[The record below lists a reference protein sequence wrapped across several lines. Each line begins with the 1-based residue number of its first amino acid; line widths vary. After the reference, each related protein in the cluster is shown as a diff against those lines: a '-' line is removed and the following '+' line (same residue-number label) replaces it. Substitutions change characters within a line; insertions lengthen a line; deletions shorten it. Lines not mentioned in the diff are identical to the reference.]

1 MLKPI
6 QRDDIVVR
14 RFKAFK
20 TWSLDNTVVERYYG
34 ENITGS
40 VFDPEVDETVNG
52 KYPRLVYNSIKTLYY
67 LNAETGSVL
76 DFGYRK
82 NLSSTDERV
91 IEDSIVVLT
100 VPPLYFGDGIKRESV
115 TISDIND
122 DIVLTDDGFS
132 NLLSGSEI
140 VGNIFYEH
148 GVAVITKNVT
158 TSSFNDFY
166 FNYNS
171 TQTIYENEIF
181 LSVEAEEA
189 NFSTNPSAVTIIN
202 GEKYVKNDYVS
213 ITNPSVT
220 GSFDDYFKVGLS
232 DPTGSY
238 LTPYITTIGLY
249 DDNYDLVAVAK
260 LANPIKKTPDY
271 SINFI
276 VRFDM

>member
-1 MLKPI
+1 MVI
-6 QRDDIVVR
+6 R

-20 TWSLDNTVVERYYG
+20 TWSLDNTIVERYYG
-34 ENITGS
+34 ENITAS
-40 VFDPEVDETVNG
+40 VFDPELEETVNS

-67 LNAETGSVL
+67 LNSETGSVL

-91 IEDSIVVLT
+91 LEDNIVVLT
-100 VPPLYFGDGIKRESV
+100 VPPLYIGDGMKRESV
-115 TISDIND
+115 TISDVEN
-122 DIVLTDDGFS
+122 DIVLEDDGFS

-166 FNYNS
+166 VDFKS
-171 TQTIYENEIF
+171 TQTIYEHEIF
-181 LSVEAEEA
+181 LTVEAEEA
-189 NFSTNPSAVTIIN
+189 NFSTNPSSVTIVN
-202 GEKYVKNDYVS
+202 GEKYVKTDFVS
-213 ITNPSVT
+213 ITNPSIT
-220 GSFDDYFKVGLS
+220 GSFEDYFKFGLS

-260 LANPIKKTPDY
+260 LAKPVKKTPDY
-271 SINFI
+271 TINFV